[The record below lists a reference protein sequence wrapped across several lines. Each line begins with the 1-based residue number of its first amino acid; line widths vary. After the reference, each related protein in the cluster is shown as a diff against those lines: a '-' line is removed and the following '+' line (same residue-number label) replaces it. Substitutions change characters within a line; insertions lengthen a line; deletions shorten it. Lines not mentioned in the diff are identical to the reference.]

1 MTEKERKAKA
11 AELAARAKDLQRRMS
26 EQAVRV
32 QFKKQIQESDPKAA
46 SAMAQFNKEIIMTDQ
61 EIKSRREQQQ
71 AKLKEQQTKL
81 LEAKN
86 INSMLKFNL
95 KQRKE
100 NPNSGSMYSLI
111 K

>member
-46 SAMAQFNKEIIMTDQ
+46 SAMAQFNV
-61 EIKSRREQQQ
+61 
-71 AKLKEQQTKL
+71 
-81 LEAKN
+81 
-86 INSMLKFNL
+86 
-95 KQRKE
+95 
-100 NPNSGSMYSLI
+100 
-111 K
+111 

>member
-46 SAMAQFNKEIIMTDQ
+46 SAMAQFNVRKRAGESAADIAASYSPQQKAAMRRSIEAADAF
-61 EIKSRREQQQ
+61 SR
-71 AKLKEQQTKL
+71 KLID
-81 LEAKN
+81 KN
-86 INSMLKFNL
+86 K
-95 KQRKE
+95 
-100 NPNSGSMYSLI
+100 
-111 K
+111 